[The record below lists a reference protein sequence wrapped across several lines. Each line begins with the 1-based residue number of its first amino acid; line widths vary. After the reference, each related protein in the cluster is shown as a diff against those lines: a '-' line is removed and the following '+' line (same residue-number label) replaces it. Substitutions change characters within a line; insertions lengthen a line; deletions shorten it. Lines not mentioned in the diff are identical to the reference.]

1 MKLYYSPLS
10 TYSQKVRV
18 AIAEKGLDIDC
29 EKVNLM
35 SPEAHAA
42 YREVYPIGKVP
53 FLLGEDD
60 HRVPESSIIIEY
72 LDDKFPDTPRLSAS
86 GDGDAPRQLRCL
98 DRMVDLYLI
107 NTVGGLLLRRIG
119 VRTPDPMQDE
129 KDRNWLNIS
138 YGWLDGQLATQ
149 AFAGGDRFSIAD
161 CGVAAA
167 LFYAPEVASFD
178 GFGDLKAYARRL
190 AERDSVRGVHAE
202 MRQVWE
208 AVKQR
213 VAG

>member
-10 TYSQKVRV
+10 TYSQKVRI
-18 AIAEKGLDIDC
+18 AIAEKGLDIDT

-42 YREVYPIGKVP
+42 YREIYPIGKVP

-60 HRVPESSIIIEY
+60 HHVPESSIIIEY

-86 GDGDAPRQLRCL
+86 GSGDGPRQLRCI
-98 DRMVDLYLI
+98 DRMTDFYLI

-129 KDRNWLNIS
+129 KDRHWLNIS
-138 YGWLDGQLATQ
+138 YGWLDRQLGAQ
-149 AFAGGDRFSIAD
+149 PFAAGDRFSIVD

-167 LFYAPEVASFD
+167 LFYAPEVASFA
-178 GFGDLKAYARRL
+178 GFANLKVYAGRL
-190 AERDSVRGVHAE
+190 AERDSVRNAHAE
-202 MRQVWE
+202 MAQVWN
-208 AVKQR
+208 AIKQR
-213 VAG
+213 AAG